1 MGKVSSS
8 LGTCIL
14 GKVHRAE
21 WAGVG
26 AASGGAV
33 PVERR
38 GKSVATQKQRLQ
50 KAFLDVC
57 FLLEWFVQTSFH
69 PCLKK

>member
-26 AASGGAV
+26 AASGGTV
-33 PVERR
+33 QVERR
-38 GKSVATQKQRLQ
+38 GKSFAAQKQRLQ
-50 KAFLDVC
+50 KACFGC
-57 FLLEWFVQTSFH
+57 FLLEWLVQTSFP

>member
-1 MGKVSSS
+1 MGKASSS

-21 WAGVG
+21 WGLPQEALCQWKDEANPLLPRSKGCKKLV
-26 AASGGAV
+26 
-33 PVERR
+33 
-38 GKSVATQKQRLQ
+38 
-50 KAFLDVC
+50 LDVC